1 MMASDFLK
9 VTDLSITL
17 SGNNVINNMTFSIK
31 PNTLTTFLGP
41 SGSGKTTVLRAI
53 AGLNTQIS
61 GKIYLDGQEIQQLP
75 VNQRH
80 IGMIFQSYAL
90 FPNLSVFENVAYGLR
105 VQKASATDIKN
116 KVTRMLELVSLADKK
131 DAFPDNL
138 SGGQKQ
144 RVAIA
149 RAMVL
154 EPKLLLLDE
163 PLSAL
168 DAKIRVDLRTQIRHY
183 QQELGITMLF
193 VTHDQ
198 GEAMAISDD
207 IIVMDDG
214 RVQQQGSPLTIYTK
228 PRNQFIAQFIGNHN
242 LLSGKDLMQLGF
254 KRAQKKL
261 IDPNDQ
267 YIVRPEL
274 FIKDSSSQSKETMP
288 ISGKLTA
295 IAVLGDRIRYEM
307 QTPQQ
312 ICLKVETLNQ
322 GLPLGINTSQTLYLS
337 PDDIEKVGD

>member
-105 VQKASATDIKN
+105 VQKVSATAIKD
-116 KVTRMLELVSLADKK
+116 KVTRMLDLVSLADKK

-274 FIKDSSSQSKETMP
+274 FVKDSSGQSKEAMP
-288 ISGKLTA
+288 ISGKLTS

-312 ICLKVETLNQ
+312 IRLKVETLNQ

>member
-1 MMASDFLK
+1 MASDFLK

-105 VQKASATDIKN
+105 VQKVSATAIKD
-116 KVTRMLELVSLADKK
+116 KVTRMLNLVSLADKK

-154 EPKLLLLDE
+154 EPKLLLLDA

-242 LLSGKDLMQLGF
+242 LLSGKDLMRLGF
-254 KRAQKKL
+254 KRAQKRL

-274 FIKDSSSQSKETMP
+274 FVKDSSGQSKETMP
-288 ISGKLTA
+288 ISGKLTS

-312 ICLKVETLNQ
+312 IRLKVETLNQ